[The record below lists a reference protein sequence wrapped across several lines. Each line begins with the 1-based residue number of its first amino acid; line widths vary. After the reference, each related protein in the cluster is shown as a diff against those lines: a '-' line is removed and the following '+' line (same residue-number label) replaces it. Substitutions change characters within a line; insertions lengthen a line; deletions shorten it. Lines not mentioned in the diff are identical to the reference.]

1 MDTQTDRSEIPP
13 RRPELYRELQLQR
26 YPWFQSQYYQI
37 FAPHPLLQGS
47 LFSVAVCSMEP
58 EYREG
63 HLANIKQAIC
73 QAGKR
78 GNRLLI
84 LPELVLGGVP
94 ENLKQAQ
101 RIAIRAEPC
110 RCNLGLCSGGEREA
124 LECSGM
130 SV

>member
-1 MDTQTDRSEIPP
+1 MQ
-13 RRPELYRELQLQR
+13 
-26 YPWFQSQYYQI
+26 
-37 FAPHPLLQGS
+37 H
-47 LFSVAVCSMEP
+47 EP

-63 HLANIKQAIC
+63 HLANIKQTIC

-101 RIAIRAEPC
+101 RIAIRADDPVWPELSDLAVE
-110 RCNLGLCSGGEREA
+110 NHDDVILGFVLEENGKLWNAAECLCEDGTD
-124 LECSGM
+124 
-130 SV
+130 SVTVRVT